1 MTLNEMNGLLIFE
14 RKIVR
19 KIFGP
24 KIGQLGEFERR
35 SNQEIMNLLGGESIV
50 KFVKAQRL
58 RWLGHLTRMNEDR
71 AQKRVQSAIVHSG
84 RKKGRPRLR
93 WIDCAGEDLKAM
105 GVCNWKRLA
114 GDRVEWRRIVDQAK
128 AHTGL

>member
-1 MTLNEMNGLLIFE
+1 MTLVRPVLTYGAETWTMTANEMNGLLIFE
-14 RKIVR
+14 RKIAR

-58 RWLGHLTRMNEDR
+58 RWLGHLTRVSEGM
-71 AQKRVQSAIVHSG
+71 AQKRVQS
-84 RKKGRPRLR
+84 P
-93 WIDCAGEDLKAM
+93 
-105 GVCNWKRLA
+105 
-114 GDRVEWRRIVDQAK
+114 
-128 AHTGL
+128 